1 MSFGLWPSSRG
12 TPSGYGL
19 IGYDHAKPSSNK
31 PKSKKWNQYA
41 HSEVEGN
48 RMPFEK
54 GRTKTGG
61 RKAGTSNQGTLE
73 MKEFALGLL
82 EDPNYQ
88 EKLRSRI
95 LNGEAP
101 HMEVL
106 LHHYTYGKPKT
117 VLDVNDK
124 SITVIVQRQVPVIE
138 ARPSLVDPSLH
149 ETG

>member
-1 MSFGLWPSSRG
+1 
-12 TPSGYGL
+12 
-19 IGYDHAKPSSNK
+19 
-31 PKSKKWNQYA
+31 
-41 HSEVEGN
+41 
-48 RMPFEK
+48 MPFEQ

-61 RKAGTSNQGTLE
+61 RKAGTPNRGTVE

-82 EDPNYQ
+82 EDPDYQ

-117 VLDVNDK
+117 VLDVNDNR
-124 SITVIVQRQVPVIE
+124 ITVIVNREPAVEDRPPALTDQSKTEE
-138 ARPSLVDPSLH
+138 AR
-149 ETG
+149 